1 MCEDFH
7 LTGTENALSEQNEI
21 KGEREEALTT
31 SPVLRIKLLKLI
43 AWQEILK
50 ISRNIR
56 IG

>member
-7 LTGTENALSEQNEI
+7 LTGTENALSEHNKI